1 MVFRKVLIGFA
12 FSPNLKA
19 NIFEAARL
27 ALQFDAEIIFLHVGE
42 KTTQKEQE
50 FEQLLASLPKGPKK
64 QSVVWKVGSPNDVIV
79 ATCEKEKVDLLLL
92 GALKRENMLRY
103 YLGSIARKVTRKAP
117 CSVLLML
124 HPSVERIPC
133 QHMVVNGFDS
143 PHTQHTVEKAYE
155 VAQALKT
162 QKITLVEEINRSEIK
177 IAVSDDR
184 SLRQATLRKQ
194 KLNRQEERR
203 VQDILK
209 EIPETKKQGIKTQI
223 SYNILATPRRIAV
236 CVSCPHACITGTF
249 SPLYSP
255 VIFDFHGRSA
265 RSLTGRPSISALKAT
280 TGPGFPPFKTAT
292 TPVFATLVCGVKPIS
307 VRILAIF
314 SAVLYSLLLNSAF

>member
-12 FSPNLKA
+12 FSPNLRA

-27 ALQFDAEIIFLHVGE
+27 ALQFDSEIIFLHVGK

-50 FEQLLASLPKGPKK
+50 FEELLASLPKGPKK
-64 QSVVWKVGSPNDVIV
+64 QSVVWKVGRPNDVIV
-79 ATCEKEKVDLLLL
+79 AACEKEKVDLLLL
-92 GALKRENMLRY
+92 GALKRENTLRY
-103 YLGSIARKVTRKAP
+103 YLGSIARKVTRRAP

-209 EIPETKKQGIKTQI
+209 EIPETKKQGIKTQSQSI
-223 SYNILATPRRIAV
+223 FGRRGYSIGHYARLMRADLLVMNAQEESRFWHRLFPKDLEHILNELPTNVLIIAPE
-236 CVSCPHACITGTF
+236 PHE
-249 SPLYSP
+249 
-255 VIFDFHGRSA
+255 
-265 RSLTGRPSISALKAT
+265 
-280 TGPGFPPFKTAT
+280 
-292 TPVFATLVCGVKPIS
+292 
-307 VRILAIF
+307 
-314 SAVLYSLLLNSAF
+314 

>member
-209 EIPETKKQGIKTQI
+209 EIPETKKQGVKTQSQSI
-223 SYNILATPRRIAV
+223 FGRRGYSIGHYARLMRADLLVMNAQEESRFWHRLFPKDLEHILNELPTNVLIIAPE
-236 CVSCPHACITGTF
+236 PHE
-249 SPLYSP
+249 
-255 VIFDFHGRSA
+255 
-265 RSLTGRPSISALKAT
+265 
-280 TGPGFPPFKTAT
+280 
-292 TPVFATLVCGVKPIS
+292 
-307 VRILAIF
+307 
-314 SAVLYSLLLNSAF
+314 